1 MINDPIN
8 TDTPA
13 DEFDPFASASDPVQQ
28 NFDLFGQ
35 VEINAWACA
44 LVKGAGKMP
53 FDPTNPDHKRYTAID
68 VFIQPLLEIDV
79 KYPKSLECHW
89 IAEFPEW
96 AKITLPSIKA
106 AGVANVREVN
116 GKWARVARVPNGKRY
131 EKKDKATGQP
141 TGEYADETT
150 FKFVAIY
157 DTEDACRAAYLANGG
172 TPGNGHVAASVSN
185 PDDTE
190 KATNLAFLKVIVT
203 NAVRGKTDLG
213 EAQDAVGVALLQ
225 YPTVAKYFTVDS
237 DETVAL
243 ISEAMK

>member
-1 MINDPIN
+1 MINQPSP
-8 TDTPA
+8 TETE
-13 DEFDPFASASDPVQQ
+13 EFDPYASASDPVVQ

-44 LVKGAGKMP
+44 LVKGTGKVP
-53 FDPTNPDHKRYTAID
+53 FDPTNPNHKRFTAID

-89 IAEFPEW
+89 LAEFAEW

-106 AGVANVREVN
+106 AGIANVREIN
-116 GKWARVARVPNGKRY
+116 GKWARVARVPNGKKY

-141 TGEYADETT
+141 TGEFADETT

-172 TPGNGHVAASVSN
+172 TPSNGHVAAEIVTSLN
-185 PDDTE
+185 NEKDT
-190 KATNLAFLKVIVT
+190 NFAFLKVIVS
-203 NAVRGKTDLG
+203 NAARGKTDLG
-213 EAQDAVGVALLQ
+213 EAKDAVGVALLQ

-237 DETVAL
+237 DETIAL
-243 ISEAMK
+243 INEAMK

>member
-1 MINDPIN
+1 MINQPLP
-8 TDTPA
+8 TETE
-13 DEFDPFASASDPVQQ
+13 EFDPYASASDPVVQ

-53 FDPTNPDHKRYTAID
+53 FDSNNPDHKRFTAID

-96 AKITLPSIKA
+96 SKITLPSIKA
-106 AGVANVREVN
+106 AGITNVREIN
-116 GKWARVARVPNGKRY
+116 GKWTRVARVPNGKKY
-131 EKKDKATGQP
+131 PAKDTNGNL
-141 TGEYADETT
+141 TGEMKDETT
-150 FKFVAIY
+150 FKFIALY

-172 TPGNGHVAASVSN
+172 TPGNGHTPATVTTS
-185 PDDTE
+185 DDTE
-190 KATNLAFLKVIVT
+190 KVTNLAFLKVIVS
-203 NAVRGKTDLG
+203 NAARGKTDLG
-213 EAQDAVGVALLQ
+213 EAKDAVGVALLQ

-237 DETVAL
+237 DETLAL
-243 ISEAMK
+243 INEAMKQ

>member
-8 TDTPA
+8 IQTPA
-13 DEFDPFASASDPVQQ
+13 DDFDPYASASDPVLQ

-44 LVKGAGKMP
+44 LVKGTGKVP
-53 FDPTNPDHKRYTAID
+53 FDPTNPGHKRYTAID

-79 KYPKSLECHW
+79 KYTKSLEAHW

-106 AGVANVREVN
+106 EGVANVREIN
-116 GKWARVARVPNGKRY
+116 GKWARVARVPNGKKY

-141 TGEYADETT
+141 TGEFADETT
-150 FKFVAIY
+150 FKFVAFY

-172 TPGNGHVAASVSN
+172 TPGNGHAPAQPVTAE
-185 PDDTE
+185 DGD
-190 KATNLAFLKVIVT
+190 KATNYAFLKVIVT
-203 NAVRGKTDLG
+203 NAARGAKTID
-213 EAQDAVGVALLQ
+213 EAKDAVGVALLG
-225 YPTVAKYFTVDS
+225 YPTVAKYYSVDSPETVD
-237 DETVAL
+237 L
-243 ISEAMK
+243 ITA

>member
-1 MINDPIN
+1 MINQPIP
-8 TDTPA
+8 TETE
-13 DEFDPFASASDPVQQ
+13 EFDPYASASDPVVQ

-44 LVKGAGKMP
+44 LVKGQGKMQY
-53 FDPTNPDHKRYTAID
+53 DSTNPDHKRFTAID
-68 VFIQPLLEIDV
+68 IFIQPLLEIDV
-79 KYPKSLECHW
+79 KYPRSLEAHW

-106 AGVANVREVN
+106 AGVANVREIN
-116 GKWARVARVPNGKRY
+116 GKWARVVRVPNGKKY
-131 EKKDKATGQP
+131 PAKDASGNL
-141 TGEYADETT
+141 TGEMKDETT

-172 TPGNGHVAASVSN
+172 TPSNGHVAATVST

-203 NAVRGKTDLG
+203 NAARGKTDLN
-213 EAQDAVGVALLQ
+213 EAKDAVGVALLS

-237 DETVAL
+237 DETIAL
-243 ISEAMK
+243 INEAMK